1 MFGETCGR
9 TKWRGWGTATSHIS
23 SAEHHRRTNPE
34 RSYQQLVA
42 HHPSTGAAELCTPKS
57 PPPAYSVRGPA
68 DRPHAVDSA
77 SQSVCERR
85 TDGRGA
91 EESGLSARVDQR
103 RAVATSATLH
113 LRRAQKLPHGR
124 AQLVRGHSNAIRT
137 PPLRA
142 TSHRGASQRS
152 WALCKS
158 RPAPSGRRLRSTAS
172 LRRAQKLPRGR
183 ARSSLAGTTTQPAHP
198 SAYDE
203 SERRRAPPAG
213 LHWQKLG
220 HVSFVPTST
229 SHPSHLTPSSQPG
242 ILVCPRC
249 SKCVQRTYIQSKKKR
264 YV

>member
-1 MFGETCGR
+1 MSACVCGR
-9 TKWRGWGTATSHIS
+9 RCAGSGLSQGCLRQVGLRRRCLRRSLRQTRSTKPLDV
-23 SAEHHRRTNPE
+23 RRNVRAHE
-34 RSYQQLVA
+34 MARLGNGHVAYLVCRA
-42 HHPSTGAAELCTPKS
+42 PPTDKSRAVLPAAGRS
-57 PPPAYSVRGPA
+57 PPVDRRGRTSSVSTFPRILCEGPPNQWPRA
-68 DRPHAVDSA
+68 IDSA

-183 ARSSLAGTTTQPAHP
+183 ARSSLAGTTTRPAHP
-198 SAYDE
+198 SAYD
-203 SERRRAPPAG
+203 
-213 LHWQKLG
+213 
-220 HVSFVPTST
+220 
-229 SHPSHLTPSSQPG
+229 
-242 ILVCPRC
+242 
-249 SKCVQRTYIQSKKKR
+249 
-264 YV
+264 